1 MVAVIA
7 SGHSPR
13 QQENWSAEEGGRLC
27 DWLLMHSKQGDETR
41 GIPNTT
47 PRSRKKRTSS
57 ELRLSPVLLLRGAV
71 ACLAF

>member
-13 QQENWSAEEGGRLC
+13 QQENWSAEEGGSLC
-27 DWLLMHSKQGDETR
+27 DWLLMRSKQGDETR

-47 PRSRKKRTSS
+47 PWSPKKRTSS
-57 ELRLSPVLLLRGAV
+57 
-71 ACLAF
+71 